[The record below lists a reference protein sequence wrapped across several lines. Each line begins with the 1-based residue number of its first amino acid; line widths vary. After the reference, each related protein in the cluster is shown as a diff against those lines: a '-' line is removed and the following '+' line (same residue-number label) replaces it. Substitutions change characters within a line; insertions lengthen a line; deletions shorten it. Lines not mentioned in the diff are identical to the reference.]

1 MVGRSFMTLQHLRL
15 VSMFQAVQGALEIFM
30 GLLFALSP
38 GGTGSGTISAW
49 WWVGMSL
56 AGLVIAFNG
65 LLRIVAAVLGAAFR
79 GRWLNIGTL
88 VIGLLSS
95 LTCLCLPTSVAL
107 CIYGLVVHASKDV
120 RRAFALRSAGTSV
133 DEIVHKWGTPPS

>member
-1 MVGRSFMTLQHLRL
+1 MTLQHLRL
-15 VSMFQAVQGALEIFM
+15 VSIFQAVQGAMEIFM

-38 GGTGSGTISAW
+38 GGTGTGAISLW
-49 WWVGMSL
+49 WWVGLCL

-65 LLRIVAAVLGAAFR
+65 LLRIVGAALGAAFR

-107 CIYGLVVHASKDV
+107 CIYGLAVYASKDV
-120 RRAFALRSAGTSV
+120 RRAFAMRSAGTSV
-133 DEIVHKWGTPPS
+133 DEIVHTWETPRS